1 MAEELI
7 ELGRGKK
14 CKPGQIL
21 KKPYTTKKGVKV
33 PGVCVPDKGAPGKT
47 SASKKWFQE
56 GVEVPGW
63 SKDKTTAK
71 RHAALKKLADKKP
84 CKRILSDM
92 NAIAN
97 VTADQATK
105 TKMRADRRWLK
116 KQGVCK
122 I

>member
-7 ELGRGKK
+7 ELGRACRKGEIRRQ
-14 CKPGQIL
+14 G
-21 KKPYTTKKGVKV
+21 YVTKKGVRV
-33 PGVCVPDKGAPGKT
+33 PPACVQDQGAPGKT
-47 SASKKWFQE
+47 AESKKWFPE

-63 SKDKTTAK
+63 SKSKTIAQ
-71 RHAALKKLADKKP
+71 RRAALKKLAGKKP

-97 VTADQATK
+97 VTADRATK

-122 I
+122 L